1 MPGRNELRP
10 SRVGTLFQCHA
21 SQRHAPRAARV
32 LRAPGRRVRGAIRGG
47 GMRVVELCGNVFLL
61 RVDTMN
67 YLQKTK
73 NAEAHLILMNLMR
86 YNVS

>member
-1 MPGRNELRP
+1 MKCVPPVRAIFHSVP
-10 SRVGTLFQCHA
+10 CVS
-21 SQRHAPRAARV
+21 APRAEGGAGTS
-32 LRAPGRRVRGAIRGG
+32 RAGPTCRGAIRGG
-47 GMRVVELCGNVFLL
+47 WMRAVELCGSAFLL

-86 YNVS
+86 YNAN